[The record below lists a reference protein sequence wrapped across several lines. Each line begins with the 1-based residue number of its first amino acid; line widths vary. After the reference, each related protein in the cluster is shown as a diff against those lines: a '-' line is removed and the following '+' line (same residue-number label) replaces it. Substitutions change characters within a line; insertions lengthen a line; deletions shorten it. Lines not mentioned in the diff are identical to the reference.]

1 MTLYKDVIKKYPGL
15 AGAAKIGRIPS
26 CLAGKQE
33 ILTYNLN
40 HPAHMSVLYK
50 IKTSLGDITLSLYDD
65 TPQHKENFEK
75 LVRENYYDGIRFHR
89 VIEGFMIQTGDPLSR
104 NDDNRSLHGT
114 GGPDYRIPAEI
125 KHPNVKGTLAAAR
138 DNNPEKASSGS
149 QFYINQADNGFL
161 NGEYTVFGKVTDGL
175 DIVDAIATV
184 EKDFNDN
191 PVVPITIETIEIL
204 PEKS

>member
-1 MTLYKDVIKKYPGL
+1 
-15 AGAAKIGRIPS
+15 
-26 CLAGKQE
+26 
-33 ILTYNLN
+33 
-40 HPAHMSVLYK
+40 MSVLYK
-50 IKTSLGDITLSLYDD
+50 IKTSLGGITLSLYDD
-65 TPQHKENFEK
+65 TPLHKENFEK

-89 VIEGFMIQTGDPLSR
+89 VIEGFMVQTGDPLSR

-149 QFYINQADNGFL
+149 QFYINQADNAFL

-175 DIVDAIATV
+175 DIVDTIATV

-204 PEKS
+204 TEKN